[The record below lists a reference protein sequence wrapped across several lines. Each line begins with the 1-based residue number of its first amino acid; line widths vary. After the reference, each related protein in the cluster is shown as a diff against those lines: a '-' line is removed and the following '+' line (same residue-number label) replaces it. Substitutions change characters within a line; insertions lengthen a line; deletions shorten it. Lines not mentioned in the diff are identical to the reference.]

1 MLEQLKLIPDRCVD
15 RAFIASRDLTHK
27 ARRSERFDATTHESR
42 QHRDRVRDR
51 DPSLRPKR
59 ENRFCGHAFEIVSG
73 AQRIVGLNR
82 FRNRIRDLGHFF
94 RATPKCKNP
103 FRRKNAFSSKKNLLL
118 FSSKARVTDSPLIKQ
133 LAGLLYWTILN
144 SIQATWII
152 CNCNER
158 DKWDI
163 SLLKW

>member
-15 RAFIASRDLTHK
+15 RVFIASRDLTHK

-42 QHRDRVRDR
+42 QHRDRVRDRDR

-103 FRRKNAFSSKKNLLL
+103 FRRKNVFSSQKKFATFFLKSQSDWLTSDQAACRLALLDHFKSHRSNVDHL
-118 FSSKARVTDSPLIKQ
+118 
-133 LAGLLYWTILN
+133 
-144 SIQATWII
+144 
-152 CNCNER
+152 
-158 DKWDI
+158 
-163 SLLKW
+163 